1 VSQVNPETENL
12 QLKLARVEGTMDAIA
27 RLQNEVELMLE
38 EEPKGA
44 AREAL
49 QNVVTLLESESIE
62 YDKRRKTLVYELRE
76 AGFSVEF

>member
-1 VSQVNPETENL
+1 VSQVNPEIENL
-12 QLKLARVEGTMDAIA
+12 QLKLARNEGTVDAIA

-49 QNVVTLLESESIE
+49 QNVMTLLESESIE
-62 YDKRRKTLVYELRE
+62 YDKRRKALVYELRE

>member
-1 VSQVNPETENL
+1 MNPETENL
-12 QLKLARVEGTMDAIA
+12 QLKLARIEGTMDAIA